1 MAPTRIYVVRDTHS
15 CNETLVRAPS
25 AAQALRYITADQF
38 EVSVAIQSQLVTLLT
53 GGAQVEE
60 ASSQAQVPEAA
71 EEHEEQS

>member
-1 MAPTRIYVVRDTHS
+1 MTPKRIYVVRDTHS

-25 AAQALRYITADQF
+25 AAQALRHVTADQF
-38 EVSVAIQSQLVTLLT
+38 EVSVATQSQLVALLT